1 MYCYRHSIDIF
12 QKVVTSVKSA
22 LSTFYRHSID
32 IFDVKK
38 STTILT
44 VISYHI
50 FLKSILHEK
59 GLLCAC

>member
-32 IFDVKK
+32 IFDVKN

-50 FLKSILHEK
+50 FIKIILHERD
-59 GLLCAC
+59 LLCAC